1 MPGII
6 ISATRIRAKA
16 TSVAAKC
23 KTCGCLKHLPCA
35 GPFGGA
41 ALPMKCDRNG
51 ETTAEEGEDCG
62 AYDAADRRYAFEF
75 QAGGIRGIWVP
86 GRDAPTHRDPLT
98 QTHLTCLLVV

>member
-23 KTCGCLKHLPCA
+23 KTCGCLKHLPCV

-41 ALPMKCDRNG
+41 ALPMSCDKNG
-51 ETTAEEGEDCG
+51 AATTEGEGEDCG
-62 AYDAADRRYAFEF
+62 AYSRR
-75 QAGGIRGIWVP
+75 
-86 GRDAPTHRDPLT
+86 
-98 QTHLTCLLVV
+98 